1 MRWTSTIQPP
11 EGINFREEVGMRV
24 EMDNDSNC
32 LDYFQLLFTD
42 DVYQLIIRETKRF
55 EHQKRQLEDNSLGDL
70 HDFTLPELKAWLGL
84 TLAMG
89 LIKKKQF
96 ESLLVN

>member
-1 MRWTSTIQPP
+1 MRWTSAIQPP

-32 LDYFQLLFTD
+32 LVCFQLLFTH

-55 EHQKRQLEDNSLGDL
+55 EHQKRQLEDNSRSDL
-70 HDFTLPELKAWLGL
+70 HDFTLPELKA
-84 TLAMG
+84 
-89 LIKKKQF
+89 
-96 ESLLVN
+96 

>member
-1 MRWTSTIQPP
+1 
-11 EGINFREEVGMRV
+11 MRV

-32 LDYFQLLFTD
+32 LDCFQLLFTH

-55 EHQKRQLEDNSLGDL
+55 EHQKRQLEDNSLGDI
-70 HDFTLPELKAWLGL
+70 HDFTLPELKAWAHIGN
-84 TLAMG
+84 G
-89 LIKKKQF
+89 SCQKKQF